1 MKCERAREWFSNLID
16 GSIQPAERVVL
27 EAHLATCPECA
38 AVVEDLRRLW
48 AGLEAMPALEPP
60 PTLRASIW
68 QRIDAAAQP
77 APVRR
82 FAFTRRPPRWAR
94 ATAWAAAA
102 LVIVVL
108 ATVSVPGHFRTAGWT
123 SWIPGTHRP
132 AASRQQPSVTASARL
147 ISSTAG
153 SSAGSVV
160 VDLHALGKGVS
171 ADIIVMGP
179 TGEIA
184 RRRIEPRRD
193 TMEVTFTL
201 NTGAPQPRGV
211 RVEWHGPDGSGGTLN
226 LPVGP

>member
-102 LVIVVL
+102 LVIVAL
-108 ATVSVPGHFRTAGWT
+108 ATVSVPGRFRTAGWT
-123 SWIPGTHRP
+123 SWIPGVHLPPT
-132 AASRQQPSVTASARL
+132 SRQRASLTGSARIIPSGL
-147 ISSTAG
+147 TSSPVT
-153 SSAGSVV
+153 VV
-160 VDLHALGKGVS
+160 VSLHTIGKGVS
-171 ADIIVMGP
+171 ADVILISP

-184 RRRIEPRRD
+184 RRRIEPRGD

-211 RVEWHGPDGSGGTLN
+211 RVEWHGPDGAGGTLN